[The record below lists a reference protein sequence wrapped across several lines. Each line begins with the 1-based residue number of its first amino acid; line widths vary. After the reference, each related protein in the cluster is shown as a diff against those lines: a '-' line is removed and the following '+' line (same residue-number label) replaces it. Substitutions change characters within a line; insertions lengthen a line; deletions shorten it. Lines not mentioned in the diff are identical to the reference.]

1 MNTPQGSPLRPGQ
14 GAGAAEKAP
23 PASPSKGALGRRL
36 VEAKLAE
43 ADALRRLK
51 VARRA
56 EEEFQT
62 ILARRD
68 KRVAELKAALE
79 ATKKE
84 KGGGGSGA
92 FGSPAEKAPPPPP
105 PRASPG
111 RVSRAARETA
121 AEDGAETLSVA
132 ALAARAALRRGA
144 MVERE
149 GERPSEAR
157 GSRDGD
163 PKPAGEDPV
172 DPETLV
178 GPGIVDD
185 DDALESGSARLRV
198 ERLRA
203 LAEVERLDAGS
214 ARRARTRRPRT
225 RWTPS
230 ATSSPRSAAAGGPG
244 PAADPRAGRRG
255 ALARVNAVVAAAAS
269 VAGAA
274 LGTTRR
280 RRARFGSRPWR
291 SSRRRSWRPGTRFQ
305 G

>member
-1 MNTPQGSPLRPGQ
+1 MNTPQGSPLRPGR

-68 KRVAELKAALE
+68 TRVAELKAALE
-79 ATKKE
+79 AAKKE

-92 FGSPAEKAPPPPP
+92 FGSPAEKAPFSPP

-111 RVSRAARETA
+111 KVSRAARETA

-157 GSRDGD
+157 GARDGD

-178 GPGIVDD
+178 GPGVVDDD
-185 DDALESGSARLRV
+185 DDALESENARLRV

-203 LAEVERLDAGS
+203 LAEVERLDAELRA
-214 ARRARTRRPRT
+214 ARAHAPTADEMDALRDELAALRGGGG
-225 RWTPS
+225 
-230 ATSSPRSAAAGGPG
+230 RSG
-244 PAADPRAGRRG
+244 PAADPASRP
-255 ALARVNAVVAAAAS
+255 AAS
-269 VAGAA
+269 APRRRQ
-274 LGTTRR
+274 RR
-280 RRARFGSRPWR
+280 RRRGGE
-291 SSRRRSWRPGTRFQ
+291 RR
-305 G
+305 